1 VPPIL
6 HHTKEEL
13 LRLNKDKLTILFI
26 INGPLQIC
34 VNISD
39 GWKTFWDDDTMTP
52 YAVQGDKVI
61 TYDDERSIAE
71 KVCFLIIASSKAAL
85 MSEMNNFYC

>member
-1 VPPIL
+1 MF
-6 HHTKEEL
+6 HHSKGV
-13 LRLNKDKLTILFI
+13 LRFNNGKRTILFI

-39 GWKTFWDDDTMTP
+39 GWKKFWDDDTMTP

-71 KVCFLIIASSKAAL
+71 KVSFLIIDSFKAAL
-85 MSEMNNFYC
+85 KSEMNNFYC

>member
-1 VPPIL
+1 M
-6 HHTKEEL
+6 
-13 LRLNKDKLTILFI
+13 ND
-26 INGPLQIC
+26 GPLQIC

-39 GWKTFWDDDTMTP
+39 GWKTFWDDNSLTP

-71 KVCFLIIASSKAAL
+71 KVSFIISDSCKAAQTIVIVTWVHF
-85 MSEMNNFYC
+85 E

>member
-1 VPPIL
+1 M
-6 HHTKEEL
+6 
-13 LRLNKDKLTILFI
+13 ILFI
-26 INGPLQIC
+26 FNGPLQIC

-39 GWKTFWDDDTMTP
+39 GWKTFWDDNTMTP

-71 KVCFLIIASSKAAL
+71 KVSFLIVDSSKAAL
-85 MSEMNNFYC
+85 KPEINNFYH